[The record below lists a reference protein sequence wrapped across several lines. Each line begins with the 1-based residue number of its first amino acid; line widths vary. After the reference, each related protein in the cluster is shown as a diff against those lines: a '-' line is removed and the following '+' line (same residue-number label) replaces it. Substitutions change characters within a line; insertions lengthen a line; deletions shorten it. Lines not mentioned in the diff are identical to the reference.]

1 LASGPLMSVVR
12 PIHTSRLR
20 WSRAGAACE
29 RKWKCFRR
37 KSCKTSVSYQ
47 KCSTELRLTADK
59 MCGMGTKIMA
69 MNQLTNQNKL

>member
-47 KCSTELRLTADK
+47 ECSTEL
-59 MCGMGTKIMA
+59 
-69 MNQLTNQNKL
+69 